1 MEMKIE
7 NKSQNESLLHT
18 TNVSEFRPNDRL
30 KELELEIQ
38 LLKNDNRNISSER
51 DNYMVMYTKY
61 YKMATDMAEE
71 VIILRNQLDKFL
83 NYKK

>member
-1 MEMKIE
+1 M
-7 NKSQNESLLHT
+7 
-18 TNVSEFRPNDRL
+18 
-30 KELELEIQ
+30 KELENELQ
-38 LLKNDNRNISSER
+38 FLKNENRNICEDR
-51 DNYMVMYTKY
+51 DKYKVMYSKY

>member
-1 MEMKIE
+1 VKNE
-7 NKSQNESLLHT
+7 NKSNNESLLT
-18 TNVSEFRPNDRL
+18 TNISECRPNDRV

-38 LLKNDNRNISSER
+38 LLKNENRNVSLER
-51 DNYMVMYTKY
+51 DKYMQIYTKY

>member
-1 MEMKIE
+1 M
-7 NKSQNESLLHT
+7 
-18 TNVSEFRPNDRL
+18 
-30 KELELEIQ
+30 KELEQEIQ
-38 LLKNDNRNISSER
+38 FLKNENRNISEER
-51 DNYMVMYTKY
+51 DKYKIMYSTY